1 MAAIALIRSVGILLP
16 DVYRALLARLSGLPQ
31 CLVNLFGCIFI
42 WMLAF
47 IIISPAVFELK
58 VGGFIFGS
66 YGWDKVNG
74 FCQTVV
80 VQDEGQ
86 KGGGVITAYGVLFS
100 SYIALGLFVKREIR
114 EIRAGLEPNDCQ
126 VIISNIKR
134 YLTKE
139 F

>member
-1 MAAIALIRSVGILLP
+1 
-16 DVYRALLARLSGLPQ
+16 
-31 CLVNLFGCIFI
+31 
-42 WMLAF
+42 MLAF

-80 VQDEGQ
+80 VPDEGQ
-86 KGGGVITAYGVLFS
+86 KGGGVITAYGVSIPLLVLFS